1 MLPIENLLK
10 VLRQR
15 HRAGLGGATSTELAR
30 SAGASPATASWGG
43 HGVLCPRA
51 RPKSRSNRTTPRCIR
66 VGTIPPCH
74 PTYGGKRAKVMRHK
88 KSLLAQAFLYWRS
101 GRDSNPRPPA

>member
-66 VGTIPPCH
+66 VGTIPPC
-74 PTYGGKRAKVMRHK
+74 PPYLWWQAGKSDDGECARKRAKV
-88 KSLLAQAFLYWRS
+88 S
-101 GRDSNPRPPA
+101 